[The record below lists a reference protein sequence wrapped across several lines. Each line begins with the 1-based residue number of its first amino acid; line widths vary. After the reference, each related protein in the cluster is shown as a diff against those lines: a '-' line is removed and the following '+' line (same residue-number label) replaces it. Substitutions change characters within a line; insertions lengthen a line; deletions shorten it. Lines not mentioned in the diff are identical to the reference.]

1 MEEGLIAG
9 IAAIFLGILAILVG
23 WTIIGGLGL
32 GITALLLAI
41 HSYRK
46 GHRLLG
52 VFGIL
57 FSCVGIVEGLVV
69 AGMIGFLSVLT
80 MPTRVETTITP
91 TIRAETVT
99 KTITIITQT
108 ITVRETI
115 TKTLEKIASTI
126 KTTETIKG
134 EHIILQPQ
142 ILKWRL
148 LWEKRLNDTAYQLK
162 VSPNGKFVA
171 IIAQSQ
177 LIVFSKDGNINYSVR
192 EFPNPPRL
200 PMAPY
205 RLLRISD
212 EGESWILT
220 YEDNLVVVKD
230 GKAVWRIDLREIFS
244 NYRVSAAVISRDEK
258 YIATVFG
265 DWIYFARRENNNLVL
280 LWKFKL
286 IEGTLGY
293 PYNERIDIS
302 ADNRYLC
309 IVGYDWITLLDA
321 QGKLIWENDYGLG
334 THGSPPYLINSKLIG
349 IANTYDNVVLIVDLE
364 GQLIRKIRLE
374 DEYVMF
380 PDPIVVNNLIIGVAR
395 INGTEVLRVYDWE
408 GKPIYTFKP
417 KGDNIFAIACS
428 LDGKYIAISDNALRV
443 YLLERED

>member
-9 IAAIFLGILAILVG
+9 IAAIFLGILAIFVG

-91 TIRAETVT
+91 TIRAERVT
-99 KTITIITQT
+99 KTITIIAQT

-162 VSPNGKFVA
+162 VSPNGKFVS
-171 IIAQSQ
+171 IIAGPQ
-177 LIVFSKDGNINYSVR
+177 LIVFSRDGNISYNVDDGITSVTK
-192 EFPNPPRL
+192 
-200 PMAPY
+200 
-205 RLLRISD
+205 LLSISD
-212 EGESWILT
+212 EGENWILGSQFQKGST
-220 YEDNLVVVKD
+220 ELAIVKNGKAIWVADLWEILTFPAHVPSIAISQDGEYVVALDGGWIHFSRKENNDLVV
-230 GKAVWRIDLREIFS
+230 
-244 NYRVSAAVISRDEK
+244 
-258 YIATVFG
+258 
-265 DWIYFARRENNNLVL
+265 
-280 LWKFKL
+280 LWKFKP
-286 IEGTLGY
+286 IEE
-293 PYNERIDIS
+293 NRIAIS
-302 ADNRYLC
+302 GDNRYIC
-309 IVGYDWITLLDA
+309 ISGDKWVALLDN
-321 QGKLIWENDYGLG
+321 QGKLIWEKDIILYGPNW
-334 THGSPPYLINSKLIG
+334 SPPYFISNSNLIG
-349 IANTYDNVVLIVDLE
+349 ISSSTNDLVLIVDLE
-364 GQLIRKIRLE
+364 GQLVRKIRLE

-395 INGTEVLRVYDWE
+395 INGTDVLRVYDWE

-417 KGDNIFAIACS
+417 KGDDIFAIACS

-443 YLLERED
+443 YLLEREN